1 MKKNLLLLAIVV
13 SCFTMAQ
20 AQVGP
25 GLFVGGSLGIGTSS
39 SEVTLGST
47 TVDGP
52 KGTTF
57 TIMPAIGYYFT
68 ENVAAG
74 IRIGYGSSKITFQN
88 DDEESTSAFGVE
100 LFGRYA
106 STIGGSSD
114 FAWFLEANAGYGSIT
129 SESVSGNTTVEGD
142 PVTELSFGIAPGL
155 MYFPSPKFGFE
166 ASLGN
171 LFSFVNSTT
180 EDATDDNNKLV
191 ANDLT
196 FLDLGTMGL
205 NFGFHYYFNR

>member
-25 GLFVGGSLGIGTSS
+25 GLFLGGGLGIGTSS

-57 TIMPAIGYYFT
+57 TISPAIGYFLT
-68 ENVAAG
+68 ENVAVG
-74 IRIGYGSSKITFQN
+74 VRVGYGSSKVTFAN
-88 DDEESTSAFGVE
+88 DDEESTSALGVE

-106 STIGGSSD
+106 STIGGGD

-142 PVTELSFGIAPGL
+142 PETTLSFGIAPGL

-171 LFSFVNSTT
+171 LFSLVNSTL
-180 EDATDDNNKLV
+180 EDATDDNNKFVSNELS
-191 ANDLT
+191 
-196 FLDLGTMGL
+196 FLDFNTMGL

>member
-25 GLFVGGSLGIGTSS
+25 GLFVGGGLGIGTSS

-57 TIMPAIGYYFT
+57 TISPAIGYFLT
-68 ENVAAG
+68 ENVAVG
-74 IRIGYGSSKITFQN
+74 VRVGYGSSKVTFAN
-88 DDEESTSAFGVE
+88 DDEESTSALGVE

-106 STIGGSSD
+106 STIGGGD
-114 FAWFLEANAGYGSIT
+114 FAWFLEANAGYGSLT

-142 PVTELSFGIAPGL
+142 PETILSFGIAPGL

-171 LFSFVNSTT
+171 LFSLVNSTL
-180 EDATDDNNKLV
+180 EDATDDNNKFVSNELS
-191 ANDLT
+191 
-196 FLDLGTMGL
+196 FLDFNTMGL

>member
-25 GLFVGGSLGIGTSS
+25 GLFLGGGLGIGTSS

-57 TIMPAIGYYFT
+57 TISPAIGYFLT
-68 ENVAAG
+68 ENVAVG
-74 IRIGYGSSKITFQN
+74 VRVGYGSSKVTFAN
-88 DDEESTSAFGVE
+88 DDEESTSALGVE
-100 LFGRYA
+100 LFGRSA
-106 STIGGSSD
+106 STIGGGD
-114 FAWFLEANAGYGSIT
+114 FAWFLEANAGYGSLT

-142 PVTELSFGIAPGL
+142 PETTLSFGIAPGL

-171 LFSFVNSTT
+171 LFSFVNSTL
-180 EDATDDNNKLV
+180 EDATDDNNKFVSNELS
-191 ANDLT
+191 
-196 FLDLGTMGL
+196 FLDFNTMGL